1 MCSLRID
8 TIVITILY
16 CIAVNGYVYILQL
29 GFHIHHNMP
38 DGLNELLNLLG
49 YPLNLKLFFF
59 KLPNMSDCTVTKSL
73 MED

>member
-29 GFHIHHNMP
+29 GFHVHQHMP

-49 YPLNLKLFFF
+49 FPLKKLSFF